1 MVTLVPANNCAMKY
15 TMACMNAIASKVMNS
30 IKTVIAV
37 KVRFMFGF
45 YLYTIFLYIFYREHV
60 LFYLCKKT
68 NKKNVP
74 LQILCQKK
82 KKKHKH
88 YKI

>member
-60 LFYLCKKT
+60 LFYLCKKQT
-68 NKKNVP
+68 KKMS
-74 LQILCQKK
+74 LYRFCAKK
-82 KKKHKH
+82 KISITK
-88 YKI
+88 YKL